1 MRTLSAALICMQ
13 FLQHLDATTL
23 TLLLQNGRES
33 CTASSAFCPPP
44 VRLPFLQHHK
54 DPTTF
59 MLLQNRVGELYSLIR
74 FLRIYP
80 YAYYFCNKRDNPKA
94 DKCDC
99 HSLDYLFRTNHRK
112 CSQCE

>member
-1 MRTLSAALICMQ
+1 MESHQPRCCRTVQGSCTVHTQVRLPV
-13 FLQHLDATTL
+13 LQHLKSL
-23 TLLLQNGRES
+23 EL
-33 CTASSAFCPPP
+33 
-44 VRLPFLQHHK
+44 
-54 DPTTF
+54 F
-59 MLLQNRVGELYSLIR
+59 MPLQNRVGELYSLIR

-94 DKCDC
+94 DKCNC

>member
-1 MRTLSAALICMQ
+1 
-13 FLQHLDATTL
+13 
-23 TLLLQNGRES
+23 
-33 CTASSAFCPPP
+33 
-44 VRLPFLQHHK
+44 
-54 DPTTF
+54 

-80 YAYYFCNKRDNPKA
+80 YAYYFCNKRDTPKA